1 MRLNEPITD
10 REIMVDEDRPIVS
23 RTDAGGRITFV
34 NQAFIDVSGFEEAEL
49 IGQPHNIVRHPHMP
63 KPAFADLWRAAKR
76 GDAWTG
82 LVKYRTKLGD
92 YYWVRAN
99 VSPIYTGDQITGYIS
114 IRSKPTRAEV
124 EAATKGY
131 ALFQNGQAQG
141 LTIEDGRIVKDS
153 AWRRRLV
160 RLADFRVQ
168 IYSAVVLLVLTL
180 ALTIGSGAWA
190 LNRLGAAMDLFAKQ
204 SEVVVADA
212 IPLLNATKEI
222 RFDVVQIQQWL
233 TDVSTSPPSSRPSL
247 RAIWPMPRRS
257 PRSLARLI
265 SSQSWM
271 PCQLPADPITR
282 WASRWRRPMSPAAP
296 KAVTN

>member
-82 LVKYRTKLGD
+82 LVKNRTKLGD

-233 TDVSTSPPSSRPSL
+233 TDVSATQAKDGLGDGFDLAAEFKTKLESDL
-247 RAIWPMPRRS
+247 ADAKAI
-257 PRSLARLI
+257 AE
-265 SSQSWM
+265 
-271 PCQLPADPITR
+271 
-282 WASRWRRPMSPAAP
+282 
-296 KAVTN
+296 